1 MFSESFTSKLA
12 RMNAPSFSLEGQV
25 TVVTGASRGI
35 GEGLARAL
43 AEAGARVVLM
53 ARTLDSI
60 EGLARE
66 LAGLAV
72 PLDVTRVSDIQRA
85 FAVVEQKFGRLDVLV
100 NNAGIGENQPA
111 LEVSEEKWDELMAVN
126 LKGLFFCCQAAA
138 RIMVTQKRGRIVN
151 LSSQASLVGIRDHAA
166 YCASKGGVNQLTR
179 VLALEWAE
187 HGVTVNAVAPT
198 FILTP
203 GTRERLERP
212 EYLKGVLE
220 RIPLGR
226 VGSIADVAGAVIY
239 LASAAGGLVTGSV
252 LSVDGGWTA
261 Q

>member
-1 MFSESFTSKLA
+1 MHS
-12 RMNAPSFSLEGQV
+12 PSFSLEGQIAV
-25 TVVTGASRGI
+25 ITGASRGI

-43 AEAGARVVLM
+43 AGAGAEVVLM
-53 ARTLDSI
+53 ARTLESI
-60 EGLARE
+60 EKLALE
-66 LAGLAV
+66 LKGLAV
-72 PLDVTRVSDIQRA
+72 ALDVTKVADIQRA
-85 FAVVEQKFGRLDVLV
+85 FAVVQQRFGRVDVLV

-111 LEVSEEKWDELMAVN
+111 LEVTEAKWDELMAVN

-138 RIMVTQKRGRIVN
+138 RLMLPREQGRIVN
-151 LSSQASLVGIRDHAA
+151 ISSQASLVGIRDHAA

-179 VLALEWAE
+179 VLALEWASR
-187 HGVTVNAVAPT
+187 GVTVNAVAPT

-203 GTRERLERP
+203 GTQERLERP